1 MKLQLSLITIGIA
14 ACNLVDLAYA
24 SPMSSPDSAV
34 LRKTPG
40 LLRRGLSEWGIGSY
54 GGTVS
59 EISVVLA
66 EELENSAAA
75 VESNESEIASPT
87 ITSAPTS
94 ALPTAET
101 TALNST
107 TEIDSTT
114 STTSWTTTMVTET
127 VYVTIPPP
135 AMNTAVPTETPA
147 TPERKVKRDEV
158 PLQFDEL
165 ESDQFIME
173 MNQPLPMDTAD
184 PCIPAVESGNKICIE
199 DKVATCGARSGIW
212 KSISA
217 VALSNSNRVAALL
230 RRYTSFMVVGR

>member
-1 MKLQLSLITIGIA
+1 MKLQLSLTIIGIA
-14 ACNLVDLAYA
+14 TCSLVGSACA

-40 LLRRGLSEWGIGSY
+40 LMRRGLSEWGIGSY

-59 EISVVLA
+59 EILVVLA
-66 EELENSAAA
+66 KELENSAAA
-75 VESNESEIASPT
+75 VESNEPEVASLT
-87 ITSAPTS
+87 ITSAP
-94 ALPTAET
+94 PTAET

-107 TEIDSTT
+107 TEIDSTIAT

-135 AMNTAVPTETPA
+135 AVNTAVPTETPT
-147 TPERKVKRDEV
+147 TPKRRVGRDGV

-173 MNQPLPMDTAD
+173 MNQPLPMDTAN
-184 PCIPAVESGNKICIE
+184 PCIPAVKSGDKICIE
-199 DKVATCGARSGIW
+199 DKVTVCGARRGIG

-217 VALSNSNRVAALL
+217 VALSNANRFTGLL
-230 RRYTSFMVVGR
+230 RRYTSFMVTI

>member
-1 MKLQLSLITIGIA
+1 
-14 ACNLVDLAYA
+14 
-24 SPMSSPDSAV
+24 MSSPDSAV

-40 LLRRGLSEWGIGSY
+40 LMRRGLSEWGIGSY

-66 EELENSAAA
+66 KELENSAAA
-75 VESNESEIASPT
+75 VESNEPEIAPPT
-87 ITSAPTS
+87 MTSAP
-94 ALPTAET
+94 PTAET

-107 TEIDSTT
+107 TEIDSMT

-135 AMNTAVPTETPA
+135 AVNTAVPTETPT
-147 TPERKVKRDEV
+147 TPKRRVGRDEV

-165 ESDQFIME
+165 ESDQFIVE
-173 MNQPLPMDTAD
+173 MNQPLPMDTAN
-184 PCIPAVESGNKICIE
+184 PCIPAVESGDKICIE
-199 DKVATCGARSGIW
+199 DKVTVCGARSGIW

-217 VALSNSNRVAALL
+217 VALSNANRFTGLL